1 MNKDI
6 TVKCVKSFGLFY
18 YKAYW
23 RGVEISSA
31 MSEAYAYAQAYRILY
46 RNNLINVGGE
56 K

>member
-1 MNKDI
+1 MMNKEI

-31 MSEAYAYAQAYRILY
+31 MSEVYAYHQAYKILY
-46 RNNLINVGGE
+46 RNNLIKTGA
-56 K
+56 